1 MITLA
6 RTLRHALL
14 GLAITLAPAPLL
26 AATIDVGTKIGAYTG
41 DTRGFHFTAPTDFVI
56 VGLDLPT
63 DASTENFD
71 VAVLRFSTL
80 NAWNGD
86 PSVYDVLFESRDQGA
101 ALTGLSIAIS
111 AGDIIG
117 ILGSRAANA
126 VNSYGSANYSSSI
139 LGSAVTLTRLSLQS
153 DLRTEALPTSAQL
166 GSSTGGSGSIGRVL
180 VDVAP
185 ASISAVP
192 LPGALPLMALSLGA
206 LVLVRRRA

>member
-1 MITLA
+1 M
-6 RTLRHALL
+6 
-14 GLAITLAPAPLL
+14 
-26 AATIDVGTKIGAYTG
+26 
-41 DTRGFHFTAPTDFVI
+41 I

-86 PSVYDVLFESRDQGA
+86 PSVHDVLFEARDQGA

-111 AGDIIG
+111 TGDIIG
-117 ILGSRAANA
+117 ILGSRAADA

-139 LGSAVTLTRLSLQS
+139 LGSAVTLSRLILQS
-153 DLRTEALPTSAQL
+153 DLRTEALPTSGQL
-166 GSSTGGSGSIGRVL
+166 GTEDGSSIGRVL

-192 LPGALPLMALSLGA
+192 LPGALPLMALGLGA
-206 LVLVRRRA
+206 LALVRRRA

>member
-1 MITLA
+1 MDTII

-26 AATIDVGTKIGAYTG
+26 AATIDVGAQTRSYTG
-41 DTRGFHFTAPTDFVI
+41 NTRGFHFTAPTDFLI

-86 PSVYDVLFESRDQGA
+86 PSVYDVLFEARDQGA

-126 VNSYGSANYSSSI
+126 VNSYGSADYSSSI
-139 LGSAVTLTRLSLQS
+139 LGSAVTLSRLILQS
-153 DLRTEALPTSAQL
+153 DLRTEALPTSGQL
-166 GSSTGGSGSIGRVL
+166 GSEDDFAFGRVL
-180 VDVAP
+180 VDVA
-185 ASISAVP
+185 AVP
-192 LPGALPLMALSLGA
+192 LPGALPLMALGLGA
-206 LVLVRRRA
+206 LALVRRRA

>member
-1 MITLA
+1 MNTII

-26 AATIDVGTKIGAYTG
+26 AATLDVGAQTG
-41 DTRGFHFTAPTDFVI
+41 SFTSNTRGFHFTAPTDFLI

-117 ILGSRAANA
+117 ILGSRAADA
-126 VNSYGSANYSSSI
+126 VNSYGSADYSSSI
-139 LGSAVTLTRLSLQS
+139 LGSAVTLSRLILQS
-153 DLRTEALPTSAQL
+153 DLRTEALPTSKQL
-166 GSSTGGSGSIGRVL
+166 GAAGGRISRVL

-192 LPGALPLMALSLGA
+192 LPGALPLMALGLGA
-206 LVLVRRRA
+206 LALVRRRA

>member
-1 MITLA
+1 MDALV

-86 PSVYDVLFESRDQGA
+86 PSVYDVLFQARDQGA

-111 AGDIIG
+111 VGDIIG

-126 VNSYGSANYSSSI
+126 ANSYGSADYSSSI
-139 LGSAVTLTRLSLQS
+139 LGSAVTLSRLILQTT
-153 DLRTEALPTSAQL
+153 LRTEALLTSERL
-166 GSSTGGSGSIGRVL
+166 GTDAGSIGRVL

>member
-1 MITLA
+1 MNTII

-26 AATIDVGTKIGAYTG
+26 AATIDVGAQ
-41 DTRGFHFTAPTDFVI
+41 TRTSPSNTLGFHFTAPTDFVI

-80 NAWNGD
+80 NAWDGD

-126 VNSYGSANYSSSI
+126 VTSFGSANYSSSI
-139 LGSAVTLTRLSLQS
+139 LGSAVTLSRLILRS
-153 DLRTEALPTSAQL
+153 DLRTEALPTSRIL
-166 GSSTGGSGSIGRVL
+166 GTRDGSISRVL

-192 LPGALPLMALSLGA
+192 LPGALPLMALGLGA
-206 LVLVRRRA
+206 LALVRRRA

>member
-1 MITLA
+1 
-6 RTLRHALL
+6 
-14 GLAITLAPAPLL
+14 
-26 AATIDVGTKIGAYTG
+26 
-41 DTRGFHFTAPTDFVI
+41 VI

-86 PSVYDVLFESRDQGA
+86 HSVYDVLFQARDQGA

-117 ILGSRAANA
+117 ILGSRAADA

-139 LGSAVTLTRLSLQS
+139 LGSAVTLSRLILQS
-153 DLRTEALPTSAQL
+153 DLRTEALPTSELL
-166 GSSTGGSGSIGRVL
+166 GSEAGGNIGRVL
-180 VDVAP
+180 VDVA
-185 ASISAVP
+185 AVP
-192 LPGALPLMALSLGA
+192 LPGALPLMALGLGA

>member
-1 MITLA
+1 MNTII
-6 RTLRHALL
+6 RMLRHALL

-26 AATIDVGTKIGAYTG
+26 AATIDVGAQTRSYTG
-41 DTRGFHFTAPTDFVI
+41 NTRGFNFTAPTDFLI

-86 PSVYDVLFESRDQGA
+86 PSVYDVLFEARDQGA

-139 LGSAVTLTRLSLQS
+139 LGSAVTLSRLTFQS
-153 DLRTEALPTSAQL
+153 DLRTEALPTSAAL
-166 GSSTGGSGSIGRVL
+166 GASVFGIGRVL

-192 LPGALPLMALSLGA
+192 LPGALPLMALGLGA
-206 LVLVRRRA
+206 LALVRRRA

>member
-1 MITLA
+1 
-6 RTLRHALL
+6 
-14 GLAITLAPAPLL
+14 
-26 AATIDVGTKIGAYTG
+26 
-41 DTRGFHFTAPTDFVI
+41 
-56 VGLDLPT
+56 
-63 DASTENFD
+63 
-71 VAVLRFSTL
+71 
-80 NAWNGD
+80 
-86 PSVYDVLFESRDQGA
+86 
-101 ALTGLSIAIS
+101 
-111 AGDIIG
+111 
-117 ILGSRAANA
+117 

-166 GSSTGGSGSIGRVL
+166 GSSTGGPIGRVL